1 MKKQLGGQSL
11 IFPMPALLVGTHNE
25 DGTANAMTAA
35 WAAVC
40 CHKPVCV
47 GVAVRDNR
55 HTFTNITRTKA
66 FTLNVPNTS
75 QVTEV
80 DYLGIVS
87 GAKEP
92 DKLAIAGIEATKG
105 SVVDAPVLVSCP
117 VNLECKLVDQ
127 VKIGTHTWFVGEVLE
142 SHVDESLVTENGIVD
157 VDALDPLIYATSKG
171 EYRSIGKPVGK
182 AYSVGKKIKKG

>member
-1 MKKQLGGQSL
+1 MKKQLGPQSM

-40 CHKPVCV
+40 CYKPVCV

-55 HTFTNITRTKA
+55 HTFVNINRTKA

-75 QVTEV
+75 QTAEV

-87 GAKEP
+87 GLKEP
-92 DKLAIAGIEATKG
+92 NKVAIAGIETAKG
-105 SVVDAPVLVSCP
+105 VVDAPILVSCP
-117 VNLECKLVDQ
+117 VNLECGLLEQ
-127 VKIGTHTWFVGEVLE
+127 VKIGTHTWFIGEVLE
-142 SHVDESLVTENGIVD
+142 AHVDEGLVTENGTVD
-157 VDALDPLIYATSKG
+157 VDALDPLIYATSAG